1 MSLIPEGHSLFV
13 IDIDYVVP
21 FEQIEPVL
29 APHMDFVRQG
39 YADGHFLMSGPKTPR
54 TGGVVIAMGTSKE
67 EIEALVAQDP
77 FAVEGVVTMEITEF
91 SASNR
96 MPGL

>member
-13 IDIDYVVP
+13 IDIAYVVP

-29 APHMDFVRQG
+29 APHMEFVRRG

-54 TGGVVIAMGTSKE
+54 TGGVVIAMGTSKA
-67 EIEALVAQDP
+67 EIEALMAQDP
-77 FAVEGVVTMEITEF
+77 FAVAGVVTMEITEF

-96 MPGL
+96 VAGL